1 MPKFMAAGLPPQREG
16 TKHNSCGIC
25 RARKCNHSHAALPEF
40 QQASETQSGLLFHAR
55 PIGRTPKM
63 KPAISYIIAST
74 QRSGTHLLCSILRST
89 GIAGS
94 PGEFFMSKPGETWE
108 ERWNVPS
115 RAGYIERV
123 FQDNTGTNG
132 VFGAVVMWSY
142 FERMLQMLQEV
153 REYNRFS
160 GAELLAELFNRPKYI
175 WMRRRNRVEQA
186 VSWAMACQTGV
197 WAQKGGVISQ
207 PCATPIFDFKVI
219 DEWCNRIAAH
229 EASWANYFR
238 ENQIEPV
245 VLYYEDIVAS
255 HRTAAER
262 VLELLALPL
271 PHRMEIPAP
280 AVEKQANE
288 ISAQWAASY
297 RKLKSKQT
305 SKLRQ
310 IAQRF
315 RI

>member
-1 MPKFMAAGLPPQREG
+1 
-16 TKHNSCGIC
+16 
-25 RARKCNHSHAALPEF
+25 
-40 QQASETQSGLLFHAR
+40 
-55 PIGRTPKM
+55 M

-74 QRSGTHLLCSILRST
+74 QRSGTHLLCTILRST

-94 PGEFFMSKPGETWE
+94 PDEFFLSKPGETWE
-108 ERWNVPS
+108 KRWGAPS
-115 RAGYIERV
+115 RDRYIERV
-123 FQDNTGTNG
+123 LQDNTGVTG

-142 FERMLQMLQEV
+142 WERMLQMLQEL
-153 REYNRFS
+153 REHNRFT
-160 GAELLAELFNRPKYI
+160 GPELIAELFNRPKYI

-197 WAQKGGVISQ
+197 WAQRMGVTPQ
-207 PCATPIFDFKVI
+207 PDATPKFDFKVI

-238 ENQIEPV
+238 ENQIEPL
-245 VLYYEDIVAS
+245 VLYYEDVVAC
-255 HRTAAER
+255 HRVAAER
-262 VLELLALPL
+262 VLEFLALPL
-271 PHRMEIPAP
+271 PHRMEISAP
-280 AVEKQANE
+280 AIEKQANE

-297 RKLKSKQT
+297 RKLKNKQT

-315 RI
+315 RL

>member
-1 MPKFMAAGLPPQREG
+1 
-16 TKHNSCGIC
+16 
-25 RARKCNHSHAALPEF
+25 
-40 QQASETQSGLLFHAR
+40 
-55 PIGRTPKM
+55 M
-63 KPAISYIIAST
+63 KPATSYIIAST

-89 GIAGS
+89 GIAGC
-94 PGEFFMSKPGETWE
+94 PGEFFLSKPGETWE
-108 ERWNVPS
+108 KRWNSPS
-115 RAGYIERV
+115 RDAYIERV
-123 FQDNTGTNG
+123 LQVNTGRNG

-142 FERMLQMLQEV
+142 FERMLEMFQEL
-153 REYNRFS
+153 REYKKS
-160 GAELLAELFNRPKYI
+160 TAAELLAELFNRPKYI
-175 WMRRRNRVEQA
+175 WLRRKNRVEQA
-186 VSWAMACQTGV
+186 VSWALACQSGI
-197 WAQKGGVISQ
+197 WAQRVGVTPQ
-207 PCATPIFDFKVI
+207 PDATPKFDFKVI

-262 VLELLALPL
+262 VLEFLALPL
-271 PHRMEIPAP
+271 PHRMKIPAP